1 MSNQSSDTTAL
12 TIRMEKPAS
21 LALDQLAQSTDRSR
35 NWLVNRAIEDYI
47 AQNQWQIKRIEDG
60 VKAAAVGDYAADAEV
75 ARVFA
80 KYGQTP

>member
-1 MSNQSSDTTAL
+1 MSNQPSETAAF
-12 TIRMEKPAS
+12 TIRLEKIAAT
-21 LALDQLAQSTDRSR
+21 ALDQLAQSTDRSR
-35 NWLVNRAIEDYI
+35 NWLVNRAIEEYI

-60 VKAAAVGDYAADAEV
+60 VKAASVGDYAADAQV